1 MTSAQRL
8 LKKFILAVFNFSVW
22 LAVRLI
28 KILLLITFY
37 FSQSFVTKNGSDILF
52 ANSSGFQ
59 ELPFNGG
66 QVDPVLAWPCPGWPE
81 DQLVT

>member
-8 LKKFILAVFNFSVW
+8 LKKFYFSCVQ
-22 LAVRLI
+22 
-28 KILLLITFY
+28 LLITFLFPFY
-37 FSQSFVTKNGSDILF
+37 FSQSFATKNVSDILF

-66 QVDPVLAWPCPGWPE
+66 QVDPSLVWPCSAWPE
-81 DQLVT
+81 DQSVT